1 MSEEPIQRPPG
12 SVGVYALAFV
22 LVGVSAYLAI
32 LGNTK
37 SSLKLVWASIVFSAL
52 GFVLALASV
61 FFPRR

>member
-1 MSEEPIQRPPG
+1 MSEEPIRRPPG
-12 SVGVYALAFV
+12 SVAVYALAFV

-37 SSLKLVWASIVFSAL
+37 SSLKFVWASIVFSVV
-52 GFVLALASV
+52 GFVLAIASV